1 MNSCETCQVQL
12 LEYLYD
18 LLDGADRQALEAHL
32 AGCPA
37 CQAALAK
44 ARAQQQLLAAAAKV
58 QFPAVAFQPPAPVTP
73 SPESVTA
80 APATVPFAAPSRHAA
95 AKKPVRWGRWA
106 AAAAVLLAVAGL
118 GIPAAIIG
126 ADVRRAQADVEAEE
140 KTVTEARQ
148 KQRDAQDR
156 LQAAAAERQKKV
168 GEVYA

>member
-18 LLDGADRQALEAHL
+18 LLDGAERQALEAHL

-44 ARAQQQLLAAAAKV
+44 ARSQQHLLAAAAKV
-58 QFPAVAFQPPAPVTP
+58 QFPTVAFQPPVPAAPTA
-73 SPESVTA
+73 ESVTPA
-80 APATVPFAAPSRHAA
+80 APASIPFATVARAPAP
-95 AKKPVRWGRWA
+95 KKPVRWGRWA

-126 ADVRRAQADVEAEE
+126 ADVRRTQRDVEAQDNAIA
-140 KTVTEARQ
+140 EAQQ
-148 KQRDAQDR
+148 KQRDAQAR
-156 LQAAAAERQKKV
+156 LQANFNEKQQKVAA
-168 GEVYA
+168 